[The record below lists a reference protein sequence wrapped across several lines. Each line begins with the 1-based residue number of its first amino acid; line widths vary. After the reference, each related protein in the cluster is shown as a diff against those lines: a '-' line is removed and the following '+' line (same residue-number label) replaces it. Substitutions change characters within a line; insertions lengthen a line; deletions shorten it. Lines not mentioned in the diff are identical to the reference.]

1 MQNNLARRKTERRE
15 PRKVNEV
22 REGGDPPWTPST
34 KSVLM
39 QVARRGWVGKILKSQ
54 ARLAWVIG
62 YVCWW
67 W

>member
-1 MQNNLARRKTERRE
+1 MGIA
-15 PRKVNEV
+15 RKVNEV
-22 REGGDPPWTPST
+22 REGSDPQT
-34 KSVLM
+34 KSILM
-39 QVARRGWVGKILKSQ
+39 EVTRRGWVGKILKSQ